1 MTVGTFI
8 LGNVTQ
14 FYYNDF
20 MSQMETAFDDNFKT
34 QLSDAV
40 NSDDTEKKLKEL
52 EVNAKTSDSRYA
64 ILSLDLN
71 FLKHTNDTYGH
82 EKGDELIRSFAD
94 VLTNVFGMYGS
105 VMRTGGDEFVVILED
120 IAEEQVKKLLAQM
133 LDELEEKNK
142 TESEIK
148 LSTAYGYA
156 MSDET
161 VLKQDFSEEL
171 KIKVVD
177 INPRT
182 IYRIADD
189 RMYENKRKSKL
200 GRQ

>member
-1 MTVGTFI
+1 MKKGDRFEGTITKVDFPNLCRAETTEGEMVTVKNGIPGQRIYGF
-8 LGNVTQ
+8 VQ
-14 FYYNDF
+14 
-20 MSQMETAFDDNFKT
+20 
-34 QLSDAV
+34 
-40 NSDDTEKKLKEL
+40 KKRSGRMGGRIL
-52 EVNAKTSDSRYA
+52 EVKEKSPLETREPMCSQFPECGGCTYQTMAYEEQ
-64 ILSLDLN
+64 
-71 FLKHTNDTYGH
+71 LKM
-82 EKGDELIRSFAD
+82 KK
-94 VLTNVFGMYGS
+94 
-105 VMRTGGDEFVVILED
+105 
-120 IAEEQVKKLLAQM
+120 EQVKKLLSQM